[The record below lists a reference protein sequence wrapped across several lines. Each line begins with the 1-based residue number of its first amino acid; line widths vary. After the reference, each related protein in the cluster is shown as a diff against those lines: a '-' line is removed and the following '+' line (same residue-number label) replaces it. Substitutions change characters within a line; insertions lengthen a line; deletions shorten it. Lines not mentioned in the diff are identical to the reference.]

1 MSILRTSKN
10 LTNVRNG
17 GTPVIIRE
25 AGQKNPAGPSCIR
38 YCLLSY
44 LKAELKNKEDRTC
57 QKISRNGYG
66 Y

>member
-25 AGQKNPAGPSCIR
+25 GM
-38 YCLLSY
+38 LLLTAQLEADMDFLWGVRLLGS
-44 LKAELKNKEDRTC
+44 E
-57 QKISRNGYG
+57 
-66 Y
+66 